1 MVPTT
6 AAYALAL
13 PRTLYGD
20 DINGNTSNMM
30 MTQSM
35 DPAHLAARLDN
46 NTTPT
51 VLAHRDAS
59 SDAVGVPCNAADLMT
74 ASLDPTMLREL
85 DQAAAQVIYGF
96 TFLWNLFVFVFV

>member
-1 MVPTT
+1 MAPPP
-6 AAYALAL
+6 ASYALAL

-51 VLAHRDAS
+51 VLTHRDAS
-59 SDAVGVPCNAADLMT
+59 SDAAVGVACNAAADLMT
-74 ASLDPTMLREL
+74 ASLDPTMLRDL
-85 DQAAAQVIYGF
+85 DQAVQVS
-96 TFLWNLFVFVFV
+96 L